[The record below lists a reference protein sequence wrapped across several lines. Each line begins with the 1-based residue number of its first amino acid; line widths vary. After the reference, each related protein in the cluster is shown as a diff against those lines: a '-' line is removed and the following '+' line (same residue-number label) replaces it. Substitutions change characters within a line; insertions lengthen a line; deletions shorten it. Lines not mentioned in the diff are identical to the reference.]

1 MPADSLENRY
11 KLAKDLAKRAGDL
24 AMQYYGRREAMGITS
39 KGVQD
44 AVTKADRDCEKLIA
58 QGVLKNFPRDTIL
71 GEEGGFQNAGSNTI
85 WIVDPIDG
93 TGNFIRGIP
102 LWCVSVGILVDLK
115 PMAGVIYDPVAGELY
130 HCLARGGTYKNDER
144 IKVSMTDQ
152 LNNAQVGIGFSYRRP
167 VDEHTKAIEVC
178 LKAHCEYNRLG
189 SGALSLAYVADGRI
203 DGYWEGHMNS
213 WDAAAGLALVQEA
226 GGSTNDFFAGEGLT
240 SGNAILAATPG
251 LFEPLK
257 KLLPA

>member
-1 MPADSLENRY
+1 
-11 KLAKDLAKRAGDL
+11 
-24 AMQYYGRREAMGITS
+24 
-39 KGVQD
+39 
-44 AVTKADRDCEKLIA
+44 
-58 QGVLKNFPRDTIL
+58 VLKNFPRDTIL
-71 GEEGGFQNAGSNTI
+71 GEEGGFQNEGSNTI
-85 WIVDPIDG
+85 WIIDPIDG

-102 LWCVSVGILVDLK
+102 LWCVSVGIVVDLK
-115 PMAGVIYDPVAGELY
+115 PVAGVIYDPVADELY

-144 IKVSMTDQ
+144 IKVSMVDQ
-152 LNNAQVGIGFSYRRP
+152 LNHAQVGIGFSYRRP
-167 VDEHTKAIEVC
+167 VDEHTKAVEVC